1 MSLTGKTLIQKKG
14 EKIMKK
20 LTAILLTFA
29 IAVTTFVVPAS
40 AATKT
45 KIWNGKA
52 DTSWYT
58 GKKTS
63 YDISTPEELAGL
75 SKLVNSGKS
84 MEGVIINL
92 TADLVMNDTKGWD
105 KWYENNTL
113 PKNVFEPIGKSGNP
127 VGGYYPFCGIFNG
140 NGHTI
145 SGLCVNSGRTAGLF
159 GYVYCGV
166 VENLILEKGVIYGY
180 DNKKGKGV
188 YAGGIAGILEGG
200 IICDCES
207 RLQVY
212 SNGFLDMAN
221 GDREAYAG
229 GIVGSI
235 HTENLTSVIAG
246 ITVEAILGAGGMVL
260 NPLLISD
267 GSSSIFKESGIYN
280 CISTGYVQ
288 VHCGTKGY
296 IGGIAGWG
304 NNGLIKNCMA
314 FNHWNAKTGNRNRGI
329 IRVGRILGGTY
340 SCRMENCHYDYVKNS
355 NKGISENWSTA
366 IKGIVKDNAVCNT
379 DVEIIS
385 KDFAKS
391 MGRSF
396 VYVKNDRPYLACDVN
411 KPTTVTETKSTKP
424 TATVSKG
431 KATIKWSAVDGAK
444 SYIIY
449 SKQAN
454 GKYKKLATTKKTQYI
469 MKNVKSGTQ
478 YDLLIKAFYKDGTK
492 KTIKNGKLS
501 FKA

>member
-1 MSLTGKTLIQKKG
+1 
-14 EKIMKK
+14 MKK

-92 TADLVMNDTKGWD
+92 TADLVMNDTEGWD
-105 KWYENNTL
+105 KWYENKTL

-166 VENLILEKGVIYGY
+166 VENLILEKGVINGY

-221 GDREAYAG
+221 GLREAYAG

-280 CISTGYVQ
+280 CVSYGHVQ
-288 VHCGTKGY
+288 AHCGTTAY
-296 IGGIAGWG
+296 IGGIAGG
-304 NNGLIKNCMA
+304 ANNGILKNCIA
-314 FNHWNAKTGNRNRGI
+314 INTWKKEPGNGNRGKFH
-329 IRVGRILGGTY
+329 VGRILGITY
-340 SCRMENCHYDYVKNS
+340 SCRMENCYYHKREY
-355 NKGISENWSTA
+355 NKGIGSNWST
-366 IKGIVKDNAVCNT
+366 GDVKDNAVYYT
-379 DVEIIS
+379 DKEIMS
-385 KDFAKS
+385 KGFAKS

-411 KPTTVTETKSTKP
+411 KPTAAADTKSTKP
-424 TATVSKG
+424 TVTVSKG

-454 GKYKKLATTKKTQYI
+454 GKYKKLASTEKTQYT

-478 YDLLIKAFYKDGTK
+478 YDLLIKAVYKDGTK
-492 KTIKNGKLS
+492 KTIKDGKLS